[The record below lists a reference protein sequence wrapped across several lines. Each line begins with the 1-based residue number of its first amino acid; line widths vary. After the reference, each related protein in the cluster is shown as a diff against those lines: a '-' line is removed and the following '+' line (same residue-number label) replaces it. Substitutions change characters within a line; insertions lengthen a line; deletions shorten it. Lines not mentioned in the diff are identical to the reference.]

1 MSGEEFE
8 KVGGFRFFRDLDR
21 EGDEEGFSG
30 VGGED
35 LAEDRARG
43 AGEDFAGAFRAE
55 GLGGSW
61 EKELEVVV
69 DLGDRPD
76 GRACGADIVR
86 LLDGDGGGDAFNAV
100 GERFIHPLEEL
111 AGVGTE
117 SLHIPP
123 LSLGVNGIE
132 REARFAAAAGSSN
145 DNELPNGKLK
155 VNSLE
160 VVLSGSAEPDG
171 IHP

>member
-1 MSGEEFE
+1 MTREKFE
-8 KVGGFRFFRDLDR
+8 KLGWLGVFRGLDR
-21 EGDEEGFSG
+21 EGDEEGFSR

-35 LAEDRARG
+35 LAEDRTGG
-43 AGEDFAGAFRAE
+43 AGEDFAAAFRAE
-55 GLGGSW
+55 GLGGAG
-61 EKELEVVV
+61 EEELEVVV
-69 DLGDRPD
+69 DLGDRAD

-86 LLDGDGGGDAFNAV
+86 LLDGDGGGDAFDAV

-132 REARFAAAAGSSN
+132 GEARFAAAARSSN
-145 DNELPNGKLK
+145 DNELPDGKLK